1 MPRDMQELRE
11 NQPVYFQPMYR
22 KKWKRAKVQSKFS
35 DRSYVLECDDATTYR
50 RNRVHIR
57 PAYSNHD
64 KQ

>member
-1 MPRDMQELRE
+1 MPRDMLELRE
-11 NQPVYFQPMYR
+11 NQPVYFQLMNR
-22 KKWKRAKVQSKFS
+22 KKCKRAKVQKKYS
-35 DRSYVLECDDATTYR
+35 DRSFVLECDDATTYR